1 MGKNKLTDEQV
12 EQKIKDK
19 VKGSKVIIEAVEV
32 SKRMSEDMPGFGKSL
47 LIGFK
52 DLVFKVFE
60 VIFWKVPVA
69 IFITPFYNA
78 FRSK

>member
-1 MGKNKLTDEQV
+1 MAKNKLTDEQV

-19 VKGSKVIIEAVEV
+19 VKGSKIMIEAVEV
-32 SKRMSEDMPGFGKSL
+32 SQKLTEDMPGFGKSL

-52 DLVFKVFE
+52 DFVVKIFE

>member
-1 MGKNKLTDEQV
+1 MAKNKLTDEQV
-12 EQKIKDK
+12 AERIKDK
-19 VKGSKVIIEAVEV
+19 VKGSKLVTEAVEV
-32 SKRMSEDMPGFGKSL
+32 SKKMQEDMPGFGKSL

-52 DLVFKVFE
+52 DFVVKIFE